1 MAAMASPPP
10 PPTPLPRLPMVC
22 CFMTQLS
29 FAVFVTMPFTTFV
42 YMVQD
47 LYPGRSETFLAART
61 GLLASLSNLSMF
73 VTSVPWGLASDRR
86 GRRPVLLVGACSAA
100 LTMFALG
107 CARSY
112 GFACFARVL
121 GGLLNGSLGTM
132 KAVIADVTDAS
143 NAPRAFAGL
152 SVAWGLG
159 AVAGPAIGGLLSRP
173 CVLGGG
179 LYDTVFCAPGGL
191 LTSRPYFMPCL
202 VSSLLCAASGVL
214 AWRLQETLGMQGKA
228 PVQHRANPEGCTHEN
243 APLLGDEVELREQ
256 TGERREHGE
265 SEAFPVVQ
273 EAIPSPAPPVRWF
286 RDQQCVLCLLGYGLC
301 AFIFIQLDELLPLF
315 AAAPVASGGLGLTP
329 KGLSAPLAWNGMVV
343 FLFTLLAYPPL
354 VARWGLRFAT
364 RGGYWATAGAT
375 LAVPVASLAAPP
387 VSTVLLYAAVSAR
400 GAAAVTV
407 FTSSM
412 ILVNRGAPLGQLGE
426 VNGAGQAL
434 AALVRGVGP
443 AIAGLEWGSSVRS
456 SVAGAQ
462 FAAFVSV
469 AATALLGVALYGRV
483 RFEEEEQE
491 ARTPTAQHNGSPS
504 E

>member
-10 PPTPLPRLPMVC
+10 PPTPLPRLPMAC
-22 CFMTQLS
+22 CFLTQLS

-112 GFACFARVL
+112 AFACFARVL

-132 KAVIADVTDAS
+132 KAIIADVTDAS

-173 CVLGGG
+173 CVEGG
-179 LYDTVFCAPGGL
+179 LLAGSLICVPGGL
-191 LTSRPYFMPCL
+191 LTSRPYFIPCL

-214 AWRLQETLGMQGKA
+214 AWRLEETLGLQWKA
-228 PVQHRANPEGCTHEN
+228 PVQQRAHPEGCTEEV
-243 APLLGDEVELREQ
+243 APLLSDEVELREQ
-256 TGERREHGE
+256 NGERREHDE
-265 SEAFPVVQ
+265 HLSEALSVVQ
-273 EAIPSPAPPVRWF
+273 EAIHAPAPPVRWF
-286 RDQQCVLCLLGYGLC
+286 RDRQCVLCLLGYGLC

-329 KGLSAPLAWNGMVV
+329 RGLSAPLAWNGLVV

-364 RGGYWATAGAT
+364 RGGFWATAGAT

-387 VSTVLLYAAVSAR
+387 LSMVLLYAAVSAR

-412 ILVNRGAPLGQLGE
+412 ILVNRGAPFGQLGE

-434 AALVRGVGP
+434 AALVRGLGP

-456 SVAGAQ
+456 SVAGSQ
-462 FAAFVSV
+462 FAAFVTV

-483 RFEEEEQE
+483 RFEEEETQE
-491 ARTPTAQHNGSPS
+491 ARTTAAS
-504 E
+504 